1 MYKKNAKKDQFR
13 DALITCMRTKN
24 FSDVTIS
31 DLSRV
36 SNVSRVTFYRYFSN
50 TTDVMEYLCDSLFD
64 ETEGMEELKL
74 SREDSFV
81 IALLQYL
88 MDRSDMLDAIY
99 RSRRIDLFQRSMA
112 RHVNE
117 ISLTLLP
124 GMTPLEIEYI
134 KAAYTSAFSAAFAAI
149 ISVWAQ
155 NGKKE
160 TPEDILRI
168 FKNDL
173 IHK

>member
-13 DALITCMRTKN
+13 DALSICMRTKS

-50 TTDVMEYLCDSLFD
+50 TTDVLEYLCDSLFE
-64 ETEGMEELKL
+64 ETEGMDELKL
-74 SREDSFV
+74 SRDDSFV
-81 IALLQYL
+81 ISLLQYL
-88 MDRSDMLDAIY
+88 MERSELLDAIY
-99 RSRRIDLFQRSMA
+99 RSRRIDLFEKSMA
-112 RHVNE
+112 RHVNKV
-117 ISLTLLP
+117 SSDLLP
-124 GMTPLEIEYI
+124 ELSELEQQYI
-134 KAAYTSAFSAAFAAI
+134 TAAYPAAFSAAFASI

-160 TPEDILRI
+160 TPHDILRI

-173 IHK
+173 IHL